1 MRRWECFYGW
11 AIAFPCAHSEHTH
24 TQPQRES
31 EWRICIIVHLV
42 TLESNFYRS
51 FCVCVFVCA
60 TVRER
65 SLISYLYSYNFL
77 SFCPIRKRAM
87 KLNSEIMMRHRGR
100 LFFCSLA
107 PPAIDGDV
115 PKCTYANFDWLNVG
129 TTHSHSVQFEWLFRV
144 TYASSDFNI
153 AHVGL
158 GNLIGT
164 AHSRRI
170 HTHTPP
176 QSAWMS
182 HRTRIVVCVKGA
194 QFSQLVCQRPRWAFR
209 SQSHEHKIP

>member
-24 TQPQRES
+24 TATERES

-107 PPAIDGDV
+107 PPPSMAMCQSVRMLILIDSTLGQH
-115 PKCTYANFDWLNVG
+115 
-129 TTHSHSVQFEWLFRV
+129 THTAYSSNGFS
-144 TYASSDFNI
+144 ASPT
-153 AHVGL
+153 H
-158 GNLIGT
+158 
-164 AHSRRI
+164 HRI
-170 HTHTPP
+170 SILRTWVLVILSAPHTVEEYTHTPP